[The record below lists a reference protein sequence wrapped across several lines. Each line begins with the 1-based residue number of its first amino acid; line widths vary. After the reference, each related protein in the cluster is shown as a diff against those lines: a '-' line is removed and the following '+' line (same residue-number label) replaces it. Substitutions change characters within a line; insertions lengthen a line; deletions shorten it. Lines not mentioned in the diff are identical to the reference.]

1 MAGGYMLT
9 ETMTIAI
16 TVINM
21 IIRDVSIVFINFIGF
36 HTETQQTAAIFILIA
51 VATFFNT
58 AILMLLTNANT
69 QYTFLRWLPLD
80 GSMTDLDLNWYTDI
94 GDSLI
99 WTMLINSVYVVLG
112 FFMQAAM
119 MIVFRSLDKGCKNFW
134 TCKETDETKCKT
146 IQAYV
151 NTYAGPV
158 HLMHFKYATAMNTIY
173 TCFMYGLALPLMFP
187 IGALTFINI
196 YVVEKLCVAYWYQ
209 KPPMYGPG
217 LNASALE
224 LMRWAPVVYFA
235 FGYWIMGN
243 KQIFNN
249 TAPAILYTTQ
259 PIPTDHNG
267 WPWNENGPS
276 TPMFFMLIG
285 FCVLL
290 CCASC
295 FRICLKKCD
304 LVQDTDEIEV
314 DENLGNYFETLPN
327 HARKNWLATELNN
340 SNRLGIKTM
349 GFEAFE
355 QMRTIQGKNKEMKN
369 TISYNILQNPI
380 YTTAFQYV
388 PMTQRDNLEEA
399 STSDMVSAAI
409 YNAQKQENFVSKC
422 DFEGHAGK
430 PAHKERMSLLHRK
443 KTKVAVADV
452 DGNVVVA
459 VQ

>member
-1 MAGGYMLT
+1 MQYDKDMAGGYMLT
-9 ETMTIAI
+9 ETMTVAI
-16 TVINM
+16 TIINM
-21 IIRDVSIVFINFIGF
+21 IIRDISIVFIQFIGF

-99 WTMLINSVYVVLG
+99 WTMLINSVYVILG
-112 FFMQAAM
+112 FFMQLAM
-119 MIVFRSLDKGCKNFW
+119 VIVFRSLDKGCKNFW

-158 HLMHFKYATAMNTIY
+158 HLMHFKYATAINTIY

-209 KPPMYGPG
+209 KPPMYGPA

-249 TAPAILYTTQ
+249 TAPAILYTT
-259 PIPTDHNG
+259 
-267 WPWNENGPS
+267 
-276 TPMFFMLIG
+276 
-285 FCVLL
+285 
-290 CCASC
+290 
-295 FRICLKKCD
+295 
-304 LVQDTDEIEV
+304 
-314 DENLGNYFETLPN
+314 
-327 HARKNWLATELNN
+327 
-340 SNRLGIKTM
+340 
-349 GFEAFE
+349 
-355 QMRTIQGKNKEMKN
+355 
-369 TISYNILQNPI
+369 
-380 YTTAFQYV
+380 
-388 PMTQRDNLEEA
+388 
-399 STSDMVSAAI
+399 
-409 YNAQKQENFVSKC
+409 
-422 DFEGHAGK
+422 
-430 PAHKERMSLLHRK
+430 
-443 KTKVAVADV
+443 
-452 DGNVVVA
+452 
-459 VQ
+459 